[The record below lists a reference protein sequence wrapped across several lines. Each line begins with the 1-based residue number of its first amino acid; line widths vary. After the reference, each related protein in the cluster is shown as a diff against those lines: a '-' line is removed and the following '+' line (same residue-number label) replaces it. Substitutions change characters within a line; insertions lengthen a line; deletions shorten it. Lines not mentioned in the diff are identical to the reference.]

1 MGTRTCRF
9 ARETETERAIETS
22 ILGVGRR
29 GSGSGSSS
37 AVSMVSMVSTA
48 SAKGIRVES
57 AGDTADL
64 GPVEADNGDMI
75 RSILLCVGF
84 NAPGELRD
92 VLGDSMSFVDAC
104 GRPSVS
110 TLRRGR
116 AEWLVLRWLGAL
128 LG

>member
-1 MGTRTCRF
+1 MGTRTCLF
-9 ARETETERAIETS
+9 ARETETERAVETS

-37 AVSMVSMVSTA
+37 AVSVVSMVS
-48 SAKGIRVES
+48 SGSVNGIRVES

-84 NAPGELRD
+84 NAEGELPD
-92 VLGDSMSFVDAC
+92 LLGDSLSFANAF
-104 GRPSVS
+104 GRSSVS

-116 AEWLVLRWLGAL
+116 AEASVLRWLDVF

>member
-9 ARETETERAIETS
+9 ARETETERAVETS
-22 ILGVGRR
+22 ILGVGCR

-37 AVSMVSMVSTA
+37 AVSMVSTA
-48 SAKGIRVES
+48 SVNGMRVES

-84 NAPGELRD
+84 NAEGGLRD
-92 VLGDSMSFVDAC
+92 LLGDSMSFVDAC
-104 GRPSVS
+104 GRPSV
-110 TLRRGR
+110 
-116 AEWLVLRWLGAL
+116 
-128 LG
+128 